1 MFRTIARTE
10 KNKRFASARAN
21 RMKLSLPR
29 SAPAVLIASGAL
41 LVAATGGAVAGSLV
55 TSADIKDNTIKSVD
69 VRNGTL
75 KRADLSSGT
84 VRSLKGAY
92 GRVSTDGFVS
102 NQSGGI
108 TVTQPSTGEY
118 CITAPGFS
126 SASSVIVVSPD
137 YNGNATLPGNGRQSV
152 VETNSGIC
160 TAPAFGVITLVQSPG
175 ATSITPTKQPF
186 TFQIQ

>member
-1 MFRTIARTE
+1 MFRSIARTE
-10 KNKRFASARAN
+10 TNKRFASAGLN

-41 LVAATGGAVAGSLV
+41 LVAATGGAVAGGLV
-55 TSADIKDNTIKSVD
+55 SSTDIKDNTIKSVD

-92 GRVSTDGFVS
+92 GHVNFDILS

-108 TVTQPSTGEY
+108 TITQPNTGGY